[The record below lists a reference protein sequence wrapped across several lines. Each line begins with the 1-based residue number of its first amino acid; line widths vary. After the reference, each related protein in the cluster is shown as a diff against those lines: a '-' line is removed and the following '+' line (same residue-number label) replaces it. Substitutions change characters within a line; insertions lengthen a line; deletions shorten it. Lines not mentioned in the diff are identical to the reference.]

1 MNQRIAQR
9 CGWWAAAAAVLAA
22 VVMPPAR
29 AASGP
34 ATLTVDHVIE
44 AARREGRVLVSDSS
58 PEPQFTRV
66 IAAFRQKYGFLEV
79 QQLSQSSAEAI
90 GRMTQEVSAG
100 RPTTSDVVIGGLAQ
114 LSLSEKQGLL
124 QQTPWASMNVTKE
137 LIQSP
142 RQVKVA
148 GALTVLVYN
157 RAQVAENDAPRSW
170 EDLLA
175 DRWRGKVAI
184 FPAGDIGADLSIAWN
199 EQRATDF
206 WTRLVQQSTLI
217 STPPEVANRVA
228 AGEFAIGVVR
238 VQHARAQQARGAPVG
253 FRIPNPAIYSVLT
266 AVIPKNASHPNA
278 GRLYIAWLSSTE
290 GANIYERAT
299 LRGNPFVSGSDAAN
313 DVRGLTLVSWNPRA
327 QNVEERGRLEQKF
340 LQLTQRR

>member
-1 MNQRIAQR
+1 MV
-9 CGWWAAAAAVLAA
+9 AAVA
-22 VVMPPAR
+22 MPAGQ
-29 AASGP
+29 AASAPAGP
-34 ATLTVDHVIE
+34 AALTLDQVVE
-44 AARREGRVLVSDSS
+44 GARREGKVLVSDSS
-58 PEPQFTRV
+58 PELQFARV
-66 IAAFRQKYGFLEV
+66 IVAFRQKYGFLEV
-79 QQLSQSSAEAI
+79 QQLAQSSAEAI

-100 RPTTSDVVIGGLAQ
+100 RPATSDVVIGGLAQ
-114 LSLSEKQGLL
+114 LSLAEKQGLL
-124 QQTPWASMNVTKE
+124 QQTPWTSMTVTKE
-137 LIQSP
+137 LIQSA

-157 RAQVAENDAPRSW
+157 RNQVAESDVPRAW

-199 EQRATDF
+199 EQRATEF

-228 AGEFAIGVVR
+228 AGEFAIGIAR
-238 VQHARAQQARGAPVG
+238 VQHARAQQARGAPVA
-253 FRIPNPAIYSVLT
+253 FRIPNPAVYSVLT

-278 GRLYIAWLSSTE
+278 GRLYIAWLGSTE
-290 GANIYERAT
+290 GANVYEKAT
-299 LRGNPFVSGSDAAN
+299 LRGNPFVTGSDAAN